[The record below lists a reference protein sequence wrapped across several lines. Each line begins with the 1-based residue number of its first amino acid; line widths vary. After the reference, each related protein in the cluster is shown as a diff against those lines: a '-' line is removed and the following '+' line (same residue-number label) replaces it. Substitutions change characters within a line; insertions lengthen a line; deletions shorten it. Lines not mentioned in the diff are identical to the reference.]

1 MFSKYSGGIFMISIV
16 RRCTLFVFAMIFF
29 AAFSFAQS
37 SAPSSPDSQLKS
49 VSPADVPPAP
59 LFTSETKFVS
69 IPVVVT
75 GKDGQHIKG
84 LPKSAFR
91 IEEQGHPRDIAIFE
105 EVTSLAPS
113 LQVRAAAP
121 AQGHTNFTFGDARG
135 WRVTAIVLD
144 LVNTPYIHQQEAR
157 RKLIAYLQKSI
168 QRDEPTALFG
178 LGRSGLRQLHPF
190 TQDQAVLVAA
200 LHKLQ
205 GEVST
210 DEMTEGSASVMTE
223 TTASLDLNSVSQ
235 SADIISQ
242 FIQDAAATE
251 AAYQQRNSI
260 RTTLQAMDELAHAYQ
275 AIPGRK
281 TLIWASA
288 GFPFMLDD
296 PQAFARMGT
305 DMQQQYEQT
314 WRSLNAAGI
323 SVYTVDVS
331 GLKGLSGMTQSFD
344 ASRAN
349 ASINPGTSRTR
360 ASKPLTIQYDKDQQR
375 QQSLRA
381 FAEATGGTA
390 CVNSNDLEHC
400 FARAVD
406 DSRSYYMLGYYLPQD
421 DQQTGWRKLKVKVDA
436 PGAHVRAREGFYI
449 GPVVKDTPQ
458 TRQQQIAEALRS
470 PVEYTGIRMNVREL
484 PPDAQDKDAQ
494 DKHDGR
500 QHCRF
505 AVGMPARSITVDAHN
520 ANNIDMAIVAIAMD
534 EHGKAVGDGESHLS
548 GKLKQETADKIR
560 RSGAAVEVGLD
571 LPAGTYK
578 MRFAVRDNLS
588 GELGSVAFEY
598 VMK

>member
-1 MFSKYSGGIFMISIV
+1 MVSSA
-16 RRCTLFVFAMIFF
+16 RRCLLLLATFLLFVGI
-29 AAFSFAQS
+29 SFAQS
-37 SAPSSPDSQLKS
+37 SSPASPDAQLK
-49 VSPADVPPAP
+49 PNDAAPP
-59 LFTSETKFVS
+59 LFTSTTQFVT

-75 GKDGQHIKG
+75 GKDGQHITG

-91 IEEQGHPRDIAIFE
+91 IEEQGHPRDTAVFE

-113 LQVRAAAP
+113 LQVRTAMP
-121 AQGHTNFTFGDARG
+121 AQGHTNFIFGESRN

-144 LVNTPYIHQQEAR
+144 LVNTPYMDQQQAR
-157 RKLIAYLQKSI
+157 RQLISYLQKSI
-168 QRDEPTALFG
+168 SREEPMALFG
-178 LGRSGLRQLHPF
+178 LGRSGLKQLHPF
-190 TQDQAVLVAA
+190 TQDPAVLIAA

-210 DEMTEGSASVMTE
+210 DEMTESSSSVATE
-223 TTASLDLNSVSQ
+223 STASLDNASVSQ
-235 SADIISQ
+235 SADVISQ
-242 FIQDAAATE
+242 FMQDAAATE
-251 AAYQQRNSI
+251 AAFQQRNSI

-305 DMQQQYEQT
+305 DMQERYQQT

-331 GLKGLSGMTQSFD
+331 GLKGLAGVTRNFD
-344 ASRAN
+344 AARSA
-349 ASINPGTSRTR
+349 AYINPGTNRTR
-360 ASKPLTIQYDKDQQR
+360 ASKPMTIQYDKDQQR

-381 FAEATGGTA
+381 FAEATGGVA

-436 PGAHVRAREGFYI
+436 PGAHVRAREGFFV
-449 GPVVKDTPQ
+449 GPVVKDSPQ
-458 TRQQQIAEALRS
+458 QRQHEIAEALQS
-470 PVEYTGIRMNVREL
+470 SVEYTGIRMNVREL
-484 PPDAQDKDAQ
+484 PADATDK
-494 DKHDGR
+494 KDGK

-520 ANNIDMAIVAIAMD
+520 ANNVDMAIVAVAMD
-534 EHGKAVGDGESHLS
+534 GHGKAVGEGESHLS
-548 GKLKQETADKIR
+548 GKLKQETAEKIR
-560 RSGAAVEVGLD
+560 RSGAAVELGID
-571 LPAGTYK
+571 LPPGTYQL
-578 MRFAVRDNLS
+578 RFAARDNLG
-588 GELGSVAFEY
+588 GELGSVAFAY
-598 VMK
+598 DVK